1 MLRITKFLF
10 IVSFISI
17 LFSGSI
23 NAGYLL
29 PGEEEYA
36 IATEKQPTPVDG
48 IQSIYKKISYPQ
60 LAQKSKIEGKVYV
73 LILINESGS
82 VDDAKVVK
90 GIGGGCDEEAL
101 KAILKTKFTPGIVS
115 GAPVKSKL
123 SMAIQFKLI

>member
-1 MLRITKFLF
+1 MLRITKYLFIISFFSILINNPINADFLF
-10 IVSFISI
+10 
-17 LFSGSI
+17 
-23 NAGYLL
+23 

-36 IATEKQPTPVDG
+36 IATEKQPAPVDG
-48 IQSIYKKISYPQ
+48 LPGIYKKINYPQ

-101 KAILKTKFTPGIVS
+101 KAILKTKFTPGIAN